1 MEAVYLVLNGIGLAL
16 DVLGFVLDLNFLLV
30 SSMLAALTWMVTF
43 FYNLPHTVLAG
54 LLHLGRGAVLSTLA
68 ILESL
73 ARLIVGALQAA
84 GALLRGCCS
93 GLESLK
99 VAGHLA
105 LHVATRG
112 RELLQRGLLT
122 MAASSQALLRQAC
135 DVCAIAMSLV
145 AYVVNSLVNICL
157 IGTQNLFALGLALWD
172 SVMGPLWRVTD
183 VLAAFFAHVSSSAV
197 AMAILLWTPCQLVL
211 ELVASGTRLLAT
223 FMLAN
228 LLGLVLL
235 GVVLAVTVTILHPD
249 LAVRLAVRAA
259 EQLHALPSYHRLRGD
274 VARLSRLALSS
285 ESWRR
290 VRSRSLQLASWSIGG
305 GGGGGGGGAP
315 GAPGAPQGGPRRGP
329 PVRNRGHEQPPE
341 PAPRFLLRP
350 DEEAGT
356 SRGAPVRGRERLN
369 EEEPLP
375 GHDPWQLLKEQEERK
390 KCVICQDQSKTVL
403 LLPCRHLCL
412 CQGCT
417 EILLRQPAYQR
428 NCPLCRQGI
437 LQTLNVYL

>member
-1 MEAVYLVLNGIGLAL
+1 MEAVYLVLNGISLAL
-16 DVLGFVLDLNFLLV
+16 DVLSFVLDLNFLLV
-30 SSMLAALTWMVTF
+30 SSLLAALTWMVTF
-43 FYNLPHTVLAG
+43 IYNLPHTVLAS
-54 LLHLGRGAVLSTLA
+54 LLHLGRGALLSLVAAVEGLT
-68 ILESL
+68 
-73 ARLIVGALQAA
+73 RLFLGSLQAV
-84 GALLRGCCS
+84 GVLLRGCCP

-99 VAGHLA
+99 VVGHLA

-112 RELLQRGLLT
+112 RELVHRGVLS
-122 MAASSQALLRQAC
+122 MVSSSHALLRQAC
-135 DVCAIAMSLV
+135 DVCAIAMSLA

-172 SVMGPLWRVTD
+172 SMMGPLCRVTD
-183 VLAAFFAHVSSSAV
+183 VLGAFLAHVSSSAV

-211 ELVASGTRLLAT
+211 ELIASAMRFLAG

-228 LLGLVLL
+228 LFGLVLL
-235 GVVLAVTVTILHPD
+235 VIVLAVTITILHPT
-249 LAVRLAVRAA
+249 LAIRLAVRAT
-259 EQLHALPSYHRLRGD
+259 EQLHALPSYHRVRGD
-274 VARLSRLALSS
+274 VVRLYRLALGS

-290 VRSRSLQLASWSIGG
+290 VRSRSLQLASWPTGG
-305 GGGGGGGGAP
+305 

-329 PVRNRGHEQPPE
+329 SVRIRGHEQPPD
-341 PAPRFLLRP
+341 PLPRLLFRP
-350 DEEAGT
+350 EEGAG
-356 SRGAPVRGRERLN
+356 SGAARVAAVRGRERLN
-369 EEEPLP
+369 EEEPLA

-412 CQGCT
+412 CQACT

>member
-16 DVLGFVLDLNFLLV
+16 DVLSFVLDLNFLLV
-30 SSMLAALTWMVTF
+30 SSMLAALTWLVTF

-54 LLHLGRGAVLSTLA
+54 LLHLGRGAALSTLA
-68 ILESL
+68 VLESL
-73 ARLIVGALQAA
+73 ARLLLGAAQAA

-99 VAGHLA
+99 VAAHLA
-105 LHVATRG
+105 LHAAARG
-112 RELLQRGLLT
+112 RELLQRGVLS
-122 MAASSQALLRQAC
+122 AVSSGHALLRQAC
-135 DVCAIAMSLV
+135 DVCAIAMSLA

-172 SVMGPLWRVTD
+172 SVMGPLCRVTD
-183 VLAAFFAHVSSSAV
+183 VLAAFLAHVSSSAV

-211 ELVASGTRLLAT
+211 EAAASGARLLAT
-223 FMLAN
+223 FVLAN
-228 LLGLVLL
+228 LFGLALL
-235 GVVLAVTVTILHPD
+235 AAVLAVTVTILHPD
-249 LAVRLAVRAA
+249 LAMRLAVRAA

-290 VRSRSLQLASWSIGG
+290 VRSRSLQLASWSV
-305 GGGGGGGGAP
+305 GGGGAGGAGR
-315 GAPGAPQGGPRRGP
+315 GAPGAPQGAPRRGP
-329 PVRNRGHEQPPE
+329 PARNRGHEQPPD
-341 PAPRFLLRP
+341 PAPRLLLRP

-356 SRGAPVRGRERLN
+356 SRAAPVRGRERLN

-390 KCVICQDQSKTVL
+390 KCVICQDKSKTVL

>member
-16 DVLGFVLDLNFLLV
+16 DVLSFVLDLNFLLV
-30 SSMLAALTWMVTF
+30 SSLLAALTWMVTF
-43 FYNLPHTVLAG
+43 IYNLPHTVLAG
-54 LLHLGRGAVLSTLA
+54 LLHLGRGTLLSFVAAT
-68 ILESL
+68 ESL
-73 ARLIVGALQAA
+73 IRLLLGVLQAV
-84 GALLRGCCS
+84 GALLRSCCS

-99 VAGHLA
+99 VVGHLA

-112 RELLQRGLLT
+112 RELVHRGVLS
-122 MAASSQALLRQAC
+122 MVSSSHALLRQAC
-135 DVCAIAMSLV
+135 DVCAIAMSLA

-172 SVMGPLWRVTD
+172 SVTGPLWRVTD
-183 VLAAFFAHVSSSAV
+183 VLGAFFAHVSSSAV

-211 ELVASGTRLLAT
+211 ELVASTTRLLASVL
-223 FMLAN
+223 LAN
-228 LLGLVLL
+228 LFGLVLL
-235 GVVLAVTVTILHPD
+235 VVVLAVTITILHPD
-249 LAVRLAVRAA
+249 FAMRLAVRVT
-259 EQLHALPSYHRLRGD
+259 EQFHALPSYHRLRGD
-274 VARLSRLALSS
+274 VVRLCRLALGS

-290 VRSRSLQLASWSIGG
+290 VRSRSLQLASWPIGG
-305 GGGGGGGGAP
+305 GGGRAGGG

-329 PVRNRGHEQPPE
+329 PARIRGHEHPPD
-341 PAPRFLLRP
+341 PVPRLPFRP
-350 DEEAGT
+350 EEGAGAA
-356 SRGAPVRGRERLN
+356 RVAPVRGRERLN

-412 CQGCT
+412 CQACT
-417 EILLRQPAYQR
+417 EILLRQPVYQQ
-428 NCPLCRQGI
+428 NCPLCRQDI

>member
-16 DVLGFVLDLNFLLV
+16 DVLNFLLDLNFLLV
-30 SSMLAALTWMVTF
+30 SSLLAALTWMVTF
-43 FYNLPHTVLAG
+43 VYNLPHTVLAG
-54 LLHLGRGAVLSTLA
+54 LLHLGRGALLSVSA
-68 ILESL
+68 AVEGL
-73 ARLIVGALQAA
+73 ARLLLGVLQAA
-84 GALLRGCCS
+84 GALMRGCCS
-93 GLESLK
+93 GLESLT
-99 VAGHLA
+99 VVGHLA
-105 LHVATRG
+105 LHVAARG
-112 RELLQRGLLT
+112 RELVHRGVLSVV
-122 MAASSQALLRQAC
+122 SSSHALLRQAC
-135 DVCAIAMSLV
+135 DVCAIAMSLA

-183 VLAAFFAHVSSSAV
+183 VLGAFFAHVSSSAV

-211 ELVASGTRLLAT
+211 ELIASGTHLLAS

-228 LLGLVLL
+228 LSGLVLL
-235 GVVLAVTVTILHPD
+235 VAVLAVTITILHPD
-249 LAVRLAVRAA
+249 LAIRLAVRAT

-274 VARLSRLALSS
+274 VVRLSRLALGS

-290 VRSRSLQLASWSIGG
+290 VRSRSLQLASWPIGG
-305 GGGGGGGGAP
+305 GGGGGG

-329 PVRNRGHEQPPE
+329 PARIRGHEQPPD
-341 PAPRFLLRP
+341 PVPRLPIRP
-350 DEEAGT
+350 EEGT
-356 SRGAPVRGRERLN
+356 GAARVAPVRGRERLN

-412 CQGCT
+412 CQACT
-417 EILLRQPAYQR
+417 EILLRHPVYQR